1 MNVPDVTIVKPGL
14 AESRA
19 DTCCPSI
26 PSALSL
32 TSERAALI
40 RQAFRLEWMTV
51 AWMMVEGVVALAACG
66 CVTARRPGK
75 RSPEFG
81 DPSLDS

>member
-1 MNVPDVTIVKPGL
+1 MVDGAIVKPGL
-14 AESRA
+14 TESCA
-19 DTCCPSI
+19 DTCCRST

-51 AWMMVEGVVALAACG
+51 AGMWLRASWRSALVWQRGV
-66 CVTARRPGK
+66 
-75 RSPEFG
+75 
-81 DPSLDS
+81 